1 VGTDGA
7 ERDRRITDELTRFLI
22 RDNPDAR
29 VVVDHVAAPKD
40 AAGPRDP
47 THRKA
52 ERKTDLLLACL
63 IVVVAVGLL
72 HVATRWGET
81 DPISGLVYVIASGDW
96 TAAALSATVLLI
108 CGLLL
113 IPLPYVLLRSIRR
126 RG

>member
-7 ERDRRITDELTRFLI
+7 ERDRRITDELTRFI

-40 AAGPRDP
+40 AGAPRDP

-52 ERKTDLLLACL
+52 KKPDVLLACL

-72 HVATRWGET
+72 HVARVGR
-81 DPISGLVYVIASGDW
+81 DGPDQRSR
-96 TAAALSATVLLI
+96 
-108 CGLLL
+108 
-113 IPLPYVLLRSIRR
+113 LRHRER
-126 RG
+126 